1 MVLPLIARAAA
12 AAAKRYGMGAARETG
27 KKSGGFL
34 KGTEKQKE
42 VQQLRNRSRDIGRAQ
57 GAAAAGTAAAAGASR
72 SSKDDEV
79 DAAIKSAKSAM
90 KRARQEEA
98 MDDLE
103 LRGVRGMMGG
113 GKVKGYAKGGMVCRG
128 GGAAERGTK
137 FRGVK

>member
-1 MVLPLIARAAA
+1 MVLPLVARAAA

-42 VQQLRNRSRDIGRAQ
+42 VKQLRNRSRDIGRAQ
-57 GAAAAGTAAAAGASR
+57 GAAAAGTAGAAGASR
-72 SSKDDEV
+72 SSRSSRDDEV
-79 DAAIKSAKSAM
+79 EAAMNSAAKSV

-103 LRGVRGMMGG
+103 LRGVRVY
-113 GKVKGYAKGGMVCRG
+113 KDGGMVRNAG
-128 GGAAERGTK
+128 RAQVSGKA
-137 FRGVK
+137 FRGSF